1 MPKFTI
7 PETEL
12 LEAALSGLQ
21 QTLDDVNQK
30 IAGLRRRLGVTGAEQ
45 ESAGEDKPARRG
57 MSAAARRRIAL
68 AQKRRWAEFRKKKAA
83 PVRKPARSAVAEG
96 APAESGAA

>member
-1 MPKFTI
+1 MLKFTI

-30 IAGLRRRLGVTGAEQ
+30 IAGLRRRLGVTTDEQ
-45 ESAGEDKPARRG
+45 EPRKRGRRP

-68 AQKRRWAEFRKKKAA
+68 AQKRRWAEFRKKQAA
-83 PVRKPARSAVAEG
+83 PVRKPARRAVAEG
-96 APAESGAA
+96 AQQQLGAA